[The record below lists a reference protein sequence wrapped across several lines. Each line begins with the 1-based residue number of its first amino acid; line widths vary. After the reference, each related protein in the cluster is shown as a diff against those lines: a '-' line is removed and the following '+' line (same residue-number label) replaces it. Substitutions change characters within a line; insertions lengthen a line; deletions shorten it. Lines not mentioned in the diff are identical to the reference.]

1 MNVTALVGCHL
12 AIAVG
17 YIFISHDLSTVANF
31 ADRIAVMRLGE
42 VVDYGTT
49 AEVLGPPYYEYT
61 EVPLSSVPD
70 LRTDWLDE
78 ISAKRRLAAQ

>member
-1 MNVTALVGCHL
+1 M
-12 AIAVG
+12 
-17 YIFISHDLSTVANF
+17 ANF

-49 AEVLGPPYYEYT
+49 AEILNPPHHEYT
-61 EVPLSSVPD
+61 ELLLSSVPD

-78 ISAKRRLAAQ
+78 ISERRRRAAQ